1 MMHLNKCIRILVLAA
16 IMVSAF
22 YFPSRESAA
31 KGNPK
36 YASIVIDADTGA
48 ILSQRYANKK
58 LHPASLTKV
67 MTLMLTF
74 DAIKEGRI
82 SLYDRV
88 VISPYAAS
96 MVPSK
101 LGLKPGETI
110 RVKDAI
116 YILVTKSANDIAVA
130 LAEHLAGTEYR
141 FAQIMT
147 AKAHI
152 IGMKDTTFKNASGL
166 HHDRQ
171 LSTAADMARMARY
184 LINNY
189 DSYYH
194 YFSKKS
200 FRYQGVTYNN
210 HNKLMLTYKGMDGLK
225 TGYTAKSGF
234 NLVASAERN
243 GNRVIGVVFGGRS
256 GTTRNNHMKDILD
269 QGFLKMEKLHLAA
282 LRDMPVPKKKPATV
296 YASNNAGMPN
306 SNSAIEPAS
315 GGAMQVAALNAS
327 LNNADDNND
336 STAQSLWSVQI
347 GAFKSRVKVDN
358 LLQDAVK
365 VLPHELN
372 GAYPII
378 APLRTAGSGWMFRA
392 RLAGLTFAQ
401 AESACNYF
409 RDCLIVAPRK

>member
-1 MMHLNKCIRILVLAA
+1 MTHITKLFSSLFIIVLSLT
-16 IMVSAF
+16 MVTFPIASAD
-22 YFPSRESAA
+22 A

-48 ILSQRYANKK
+48 ILSQRYADKK

-74 DAIKEGRI
+74 DAIKAGKV

-130 LAEHLAGTEYR
+130 LAEHLGGTEYS
-141 FAQIMT
+141 FAKMMT
-147 AKAHI
+147 SKARS
-152 IGMKDTTFKNASGL
+152 IGMGSTTFKNASGL
-166 HHDRQ
+166 HHSRQ
-171 LSTAADMARMARY
+171 VSTARDMARMGRY
-184 LINNY
+184 LVNNY
-189 DSYYH
+189 QSYYH
-194 YFSKKS
+194 YFSKKT
-200 FRYQGVTYNN
+200 FRYRGVTYRN

-234 NLVASAERN
+234 NLIASATRD

-256 GTTRNNHMKDILD
+256 GKTRNNHMKDILD
-269 QGFLKMEKLHLAA
+269 RGFLKMEKLHLAQ
-282 LRDMPVPKKKPATV
+282 LRNMPLPKRKPAAV
-296 YASNNAGMPN
+296 Y
-306 SNSAIEPAS
+306 
-315 GGAMQVAALNAS
+315 AALNN
-327 LNNADDNND
+327 NNASSSNAISPATGLMQTASADAG
-336 STAQSLWSVQI
+336 TAQSLWSVQI

-365 VLPHELN
+365 VLPNDLN

-378 APLRTAGSGWMFRA
+378 APLRTASSGWMFRA
-392 RLAGLTFAQ
+392 RLAGLTLSQ

-409 RDCLIVAPRK
+409 RDCLIVAPRR